1 MFITILILVTVTSI
15 RQPQT
20 ISYKCLL
27 ELLTTIPFLYN
38 ILVKHFYYIVS
49 YYDCQYNLSVLFNF
63 SFHPPYYLCPILFQP
78 LDLLFIVRKYLLYL
92 CPKCP

>member
-1 MFITILILVTVTSI
+1 MFIIILILVTMTSI

-20 ISYKCLL
+20 ISYKCLF

-49 YYDCQYNLSVLFNF
+49 YFDLNFIDLSFIIYKFN
-63 SFHPPYYLCPILFQP
+63 
-78 LDLLFIVRKYLLYL
+78 
-92 CPKCP
+92 